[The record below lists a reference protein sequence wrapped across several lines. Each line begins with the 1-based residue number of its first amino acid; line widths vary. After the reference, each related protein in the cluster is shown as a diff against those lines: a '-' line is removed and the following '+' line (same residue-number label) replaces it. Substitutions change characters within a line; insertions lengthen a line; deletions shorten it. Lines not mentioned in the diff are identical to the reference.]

1 MSLNSKVLEEITSY
15 FHSFPGIGKKTA
27 LRFTIQLMQQDDEFI
42 RSFGQALVE
51 LPTKIGE
58 CTQCFNISELAVCE
72 ICSSK
77 NRNANIICV
86 VQDIRDVIAIE
97 NTSQFNGTYHV
108 LGGVISPMD
117 GIGPSDLK
125 ITQLFDRIE
134 KDKEVAEIVLA
145 LPSTMEGD
153 TTSFY
158 IFKKI
163 SSLSLKVSTIARG
176 ISFGDQIEYA
186 DELTLG
192 KSILNRVLYDSENV

>member
-42 RSFGQALVE
+42 KSFGQALVE
-51 LPTKIGE
+51 LPSKIGE
-58 CTQCFNISELAVCE
+58 CAQCYNISELEVCD
-72 ICSSK
+72 ICTNKSRDTST
-77 NRNANIICV
+77 ICV

-97 NTSQFNGTYHV
+97 NTAQFNGTYHV

-125 ITQLFDRIE
+125 INELFTRIQ
-134 KDKEVAEIVLA
+134 KDLEIKEIVLA

-158 IFKKI
+158 IYKKI
-163 SSLSLKVSTIARG
+163 SALSLKVSTIARG